1 MKRRGNMMLSSS
13 SSTNSIHRHEST
25 ATATATTKTK
35 TKTTSSS
42 VNHKSIGCMSG
53 IFHLVSRYQHRRKL
67 LTNSSSS
74 SEKREKCNN
83 NKNSNSPVQAQSL
96 NPKSES
102 QPAKPKETLVSD
114 HKTPPPLSPS
124 LTDSDLKR
132 FSFDSPRSPTIPS
145 EIRLSVNV
153 KSKSNV
159 DSDNQNQQRSP
170 ALVARLM
177 GLDDF
182 PPTPSSSSSPSEKRR
197 KLMVALEKCDEDLKT
212 LKNIIDTI
220 RSTNDNH
227 NRTSPLVPGIHTT
240 STNGVIIKIDSSE
253 LRTENVKDRATSE
266 MMTMKNSI
274 TKNKELLF
282 GDDDSR
288 NGADS
293 MMKAK
298 TCSEFNSSGGSSNIS
313 DEVDQPSPISVLELI
328 SSPPSPLL
336 LPHQQ
341 TGVLNT
347 GEKFRKKL
355 REEGNSF
362 SFFQRTAFESLPRIS
377 GRRLS
382 SEFSSTALTNRSPL
396 TSTSALQN
404 DWSSTSAFQNDR
416 CKKEKVEIVNEACLD
431 VVCGERWELG
441 RIGVILEDY
450 MFNEL
455 IQETV
460 RELLLGCCSTY
471 TNILYSSSSLPSG
484 SCKKKLCF

>member
-13 SSTNSIHRHEST
+13 SSTNSIHRHEGT
-25 ATATATTKTK
+25 ATATATTTK
-35 TKTTSSS
+35 TKTISSS

-74 SEKREKCNN
+74 SEKHEKCNN
-83 NKNSNSPVQAQSL
+83 KKKNINSSEKAQSL

-102 QPAKPKETLVSD
+102 QPPKPKQTLVSD
-114 HKTPPPLSPS
+114 QKTPAPLSPS
-124 LTDSDLKR
+124 LTNSDLKR

-153 KSKSNV
+153 NSKSNV

-182 PPTPSSSSSPSEKRR
+182 PPTPSSSSSSPSEKRR

-227 NRTSPLVPGIHTT
+227 NRTSPLVSGIHST
-240 STNGVIIKIDSSE
+240 STNGVIKIDSSE

-266 MMTMKNSI
+266 MLTMKNSM
-274 TKNKELLF
+274 TKNKESLF

-293 MMKAK
+293 MVKAK
-298 TCSEFNSSGGSSNIS
+298 SCSEFSSSCDSNIS
-313 DEVDQPSPISVLELI
+313 DEMNQPSPNSVLELI

-362 SFFQRTAFESLPRIS
+362 SFFQRTAFESLPTIS
-377 GRRLS
+377 GRRPS
-382 SEFSSTALTNRSPL
+382 SEFSSTTLTNRSPL
-396 TSTSALQN
+396 SSTLAFQN
-404 DWSSTSAFQNDR
+404 DWSSTSGFQNDR
-416 CKKEKVEIVNEACLD
+416 CKNEKVEIVNEACLD

-455 IQETV
+455 VQETV
-460 RELLLGCCSTY
+460 RELLIGCCSTY

>member
-13 SSTNSIHRHEST
+13 SSTNSVHRHE
-25 ATATATTKTK
+25 ATATATTTK

-74 SEKREKCNN
+74 SEKQEKCNN
-83 NKNSNSPVQAQSL
+83 NHKKINSSEQAQSL

-102 QPAKPKETLVSD
+102 QPAKPKQTLVSD
-114 HKTPPPLSPS
+114 QKTPTPLSPS

-227 NRTSPLVPGIHTT
+227 NRTSPMVPGIHST
-240 STNGVIIKIDSSE
+240 STNGVIKIDSSE

-266 MMTMKNSI
+266 MMTIKNSTM
-274 TKNKELLF
+274 TKNKDLLF
-282 GDDDSR
+282 GDDGSM

-293 MMKAK
+293 MMNAK
-298 TCSEFNSSGGSSNIS
+298 SCSEFNSSGGSSNIS
-313 DEVDQPSPISVLELI
+313 DEVNQPSPNSVLELI
-328 SSPPSPLL
+328 SSPTSPLL

-355 REEGNSF
+355 SEEGNSF

-382 SEFSSTALTNRSPL
+382 SEFSSTTLTNRSPL
-396 TSTSALQN
+396 SSTLAFQN
-404 DWSSTSAFQNDR
+404 DWSSTSGFQNDR

-431 VVCGERWELG
+431 VVYGERWELG

-484 SCKKKLCF
+484 SCKKKLSF

>member
-1 MKRRGNMMLSSS
+1 MKRRENMMLSSS
-13 SSTNSIHRHEST
+13 SSANNIHRHE
-25 ATATATTKTK
+25 ATPPTK
-35 TKTTSSS
+35 KTTSST

-53 IFHLVSRYQHRRKL
+53 IFHLVSRYQHRRKI

-74 SEKREKCNN
+74 SEKQEKCNN
-83 NKNSNSPVQAQSL
+83 NKNINSPAQAQL

-102 QPAKPKETLVSD
+102 QLAPKPKQTLVSD
-114 HKTPPPLSPS
+114 QKTPLSPS
-124 LTDSDLKR
+124 LTDSDMKR

-145 EIRLSVNV
+145 EIRLSVNIN
-153 KSKSNV
+153 SKSNV
-159 DSDNQNQQRSP
+159 DSDHQNQQRSP

-182 PPTPSSSSSPSEKRR
+182 PPTPSSSSPSASPSEKRR

-212 LKNIIDTI
+212 LRNIIDTI
-220 RSTNDNH
+220 RSTNDSTH
-227 NRTSPLVPGIHTT
+227 NRTSPMGPGIHHT
-240 STNGVIIKIDSSE
+240 STNGVVVIDNSE
-253 LRTENVKDRATSE
+253 LRTENVKDRAISE
-266 MMTMKNSI
+266 MMTMKNSKI
-274 TKNKELLF
+274 KNKKLLF
-282 GDDDSR
+282 GDDESM

-298 TCSEFNSSGGSSNIS
+298 SCSEFNSSAVSNIS

-328 SSPPSPLL
+328 SSPPSPLM

-341 TGVLNT
+341 TG
-347 GEKFRKKL
+347 EKFRKL

-362 SFFQRTAFESLPRIS
+362 SFFQRIAFETLPRIS

-382 SEFSSTALTNRSPL
+382 SEFSWAALTNRSL
-396 TSTSALQN
+396 L
-404 DWSSTSAFQNDR
+404 SSPFQNDR
-416 CKKEKVEIVNEACLD
+416 CKKAKVEIVSEACLD
-431 VVCGERWELG
+431 AVWGERWELG
-441 RIGVILEDY
+441 RIGVVLEEY

-460 RELLLGCCSTY
+460 RELLLRCCSTY
-471 TNILYSSSSLPSG
+471 TNILYSSSSVPYG

>member
-25 ATATATTKTK
+25 AATTTTKTK
-35 TKTTSSS
+35 AKTTSST

-74 SEKREKCNN
+74 SEKQEKCSN
-83 NKNSNSPVQAQSL
+83 NKKINPSVQAQSL

-102 QPAKPKETLVSD
+102 QPAKPKQNLVSD
-114 HKTPPPLSPS
+114 QKTPAPLSPS

-212 LKNIIDTI
+212 LKNIINTI

-227 NRTSPLVPGIHTT
+227 NRTSPMVPGIHST
-240 STNGVIIKIDSSE
+240 STGGVIRIDSSE

-266 MMTMKNSI
+266 MMTMKYST
-274 TKNKELLF
+274 TKNKDSLF
-282 GDDDSR
+282 GDDGSM

-293 MMKAK
+293 MMNAK
-298 TCSEFNSSGGSSNIS
+298 SCSEFNSSGGSNIS
-313 DEVDQPSPISVLELI
+313 DEVNQPSPNSVLELI

-362 SFFQRTAFESLPRIS
+362 SFFQRTAFESLRRIS

-382 SEFSSTALTNRSPL
+382 GEFSSTTLTNRSPL
-396 TSTSALQN
+396 SPTSAFQN
-404 DWSSTSAFQNDR
+404 DRSSTSVFQNDR

>member
-1 MKRRGNMMLSSS
+1 MKRRENMMLSSS
-13 SSTNSIHRHEST
+13 SSANSIHLHE
-25 ATATATTKTK
+25 ATPPTK
-35 TKTTSSS
+35 KTTSSS

-74 SEKREKCNN
+74 SEKQEKCNN
-83 NKNSNSPVQAQSL
+83 NKNNNSSVQAQL

-102 QPAKPKETLVSD
+102 QLAPKPKQTLVSD
-114 HKTPPPLSPS
+114 QKTTLSPS
-124 LTDSDLKR
+124 LTDSDMKR

-153 KSKSNV
+153 NSKSNV
-159 DSDNQNQQRSP
+159 DSDHQNQQRSP

-182 PPTPSSSSSPSEKRR
+182 PPTPSSSSSSPSPSEKRR

-220 RSTNDNH
+220 RSTNDSH
-227 NRTSPLVPGIHTT
+227 SRTSPMGPGIHHT
-240 STNGVIIKIDSSE
+240 STNGVVKTDSSE
-253 LRTENVKDRATSE
+253 LQTVNVNDGAISE
-266 MMTMKNSI
+266 MKNSI
-274 TKNKELLF
+274 TKKKKLF
-282 GDDDSR
+282 GDDESM

-298 TCSEFNSSGGSSNIS
+298 SCSEFNSSGGSNNS

-328 SSPPSPLL
+328 SSPPPPLM

-341 TGVLNT
+341 TG
-347 GEKFRKKL
+347 EKLKKL
-355 REEGNSF
+355 REDGNSF
-362 SFFQRTAFESLPRIS
+362 SFFQRIAFETLPRIS

-382 SEFSSTALTNRSPL
+382 SEFSSTTLTNRSL
-396 TSTSALQN
+396 L
-404 DWSSTSAFQNDR
+404 SSTSAFQNDR
-416 CKKEKVEIVNEACLD
+416 CKKTKVEIVNEACLD
-431 VVCGERWELG
+431 AVCGERWELG
-441 RIGVILEDY
+441 RIGVVLEDY

-455 IQETV
+455 IDETV

-471 TNILYSSSSLPSG
+471 TNIIYSSSSVPYG